1 MSREKKKT
9 YLLVGIGG
17 IGMSALG
24 ILLRQ
29 SGNRIVGIDK
39 NPTDFVEGLKGQGI
53 EIIRSEEEIEWS
65 RIDEVIHS
73 SAVLP
78 GSPILAAA
86 KQKGIPVTRRGEKLS
101 SVLDESPC
109 SVGITGAHGK
119 TTTTT
124 LLSHILISSGRKIQ
138 AYLGGIS
145 NNYHSNYLHTGRDY
159 FVAEIDESDRTIEK
173 MRPTE
178 IIITN
183 IEYEHVDQYPAVE
196 DLLKTYKTFLL
207 HAKKEGKIFYRED
220 DPYVPALMK
229 ALNKKGTAVSRDP
242 ESGAPVSFFWDEQ
255 KLSGRIGIEKNDFEI
270 KNPALYGWH
279 NMENAALAA
288 ACAYGLGVTPG
299 DIAKAMGSFTGV
311 KRRFERIGLYRQ
323 TVQCIS
329 DYAHHPTEL
338 KKTLS
343 IAKEIFKKGK
353 ICAVFQPHRFSRFSF
368 FFNDFAEAL
377 EAADAVVVTEIYL
390 SGEQGDVFHLPQK
403 LVEKLNSGCGGK
415 AHFASLGNLESML
428 LNVTEGCEAILF
440 LGAGSLDAFARN
452 IVRQYEKN

>member
-1 MSREKKKT
+1 MSRGQKKT

-24 ILLRQ
+24 LMLRQ

-53 EIIRSEEEIEWS
+53 EIITSEEEIDWS
-65 RIDEVIHS
+65 SIDEVVYS
-73 SAVLP
+73 SAVTP
-78 GSPILAAA
+78 DSPILATAQ
-86 KQKGIPVTRRGEKLS
+86 QKGVAVTRRGEKLS
-101 SVLDESPC
+101 SVLNESPC
-109 SVGITGAHGK
+109 SIGITGAHGK

-124 LLSHILISSGRKIQ
+124 LLSHILISSGRRTQ

-145 NNYHSNYLHTGRDY
+145 NNYRSNYLHTGRDF

-183 IEYEHVDQYPAVE
+183 IEYEHVDQYHAVE
-196 DLLKTYKTFLL
+196 DLLKTYGTFLL

-220 DPYVPALMK
+220 DPYVPGLMRS
-229 ALNKKGTAVSRDP
+229 LNKKGVAVSRNPD
-242 ESGAPVSFFWDEQ
+242 SGASVSFFWDEQ
-255 KLSGRIGIEKNDFEI
+255 KLSGLIEIDKNKFEV
-270 KNPALYGWH
+270 KNPSLYGWH

-288 ACAYGLGVTPG
+288 ACAFGLGVTAEE
-299 DIAKAMGSFTGV
+299 IAKAMESFTGV

-338 KKTLS
+338 RKTLS
-343 IAKEIFKKGK
+343 IAKEIFRKGK
-353 ICAVFQPHRFSRFSF
+353 ICVVFQPHRFSRFRF

-377 EAADAVVVTEIYL
+377 KAADTVVVTEIYL

-403 LVEKLNSGCGGK
+403 LVEKLNSECGGK
-415 AHFASLGNLESML
+415 AYFASLGNLEGVL
-428 LNVTEGCEAILF
+428 LNVTEGSEVILF